1 MVDFGDNYW
10 TNGKKRV
17 EGVDISA
24 KDLGI
29 SMGIGDPWT
38 SIKTA
43 VTAGAS
49 HVELGF
55 MGMQKGSL
63 SSPTSVTP
71 EIIGKTKREDIR
83 QFAKINNV
91 TLSTHAS
98 ANVMGF
104 AGLREDRFDDNA
116 AAQAVYEVKRAIDF
130 AADTAEGGAVVVHT
144 GEFPRPICESS
155 EEFKAYKEEN
165 KKAMWGLVDKNGKI
179 KTMLTRDYTV
189 PVVQWEEKN
198 GIKTPKINKE
208 TGDYVYEDMSYQQFL
223 DKADKTGVP
232 AEKLFFKEFMTK
244 ERLRAS
250 AEKKRWETMADE
262 TKKQYEM
269 VKKMQDSVTDLTKK
283 DKEAADYAAMRYAEQ
298 LHMAPPKETP
308 EEYRE
313 FLNNPQ
319 KFLNKATEKIKKEIS
334 YAYENSAAAAR
345 QEREI
350 DLEIG
355 NEEKG
360 IKDGSIQTLKE
371 FASKKS
377 AGNIAQLGM
386 YAYQVEKDKK
396 LKTPLYI
403 APENVFPESYG
414 SHPQELRTIIK
425 ESRTA
430 MVEMLKE
437 KKVSEDEATKIAA
450 EHIKA
455 TFDIGHAN
463 TWRKYFQG
471 SDEEFKTWFIKQ
483 AKQLLQEGIIG
494 HVHIADNFGYY
505 DEHLTP
511 GEGNVPVEEF
521 MKEVVKAGLK
531 DKMVIEPGAQGE
543 GESIYG
549 SMFGAWAKVANSPIY
564 RVGNIDRS
572 WSDVQGSYF
581 GATHTPRYMTGGYL
595 VNPKSEEDNWWSGT
609 PIE

>member
-1 MVDFGDNYW
+1 MVDFGNDYW
-10 TNGKKRV
+10 SSGKKRV
-17 EGVDISA
+17 EGVDIA
-24 KDLGI
+24 ARDIGI

-43 VTAGAS
+43 ITAGAS

-63 SSPTSVTP
+63 GSPTSVTP
-71 EIIGKTKREDIR
+71 EIIGKSKREDIR
-83 QFAKINNV
+83 QFAKINKV

-104 AGLREDRFDDNA
+104 AGLRENRFDDAA
-116 AAQAVYEVKRAIDF
+116 AAQSVFEVKRAIDF
-130 AADTAEGGAVVVHT
+130 AADTAEGGPVVIHT
-144 GEFPRPICESS
+144 GEFPRPICVAG
-155 EEFKAYKEEN
+155 EEFLAHKEEQ
-165 KKAMWGLVDKNGKI
+165 KKAMWGLVDKSGQI

-189 PVVQWEEKN
+189 PVVDWEEVN
-198 GIKTPKINKE
+198 GVKQPKKDAQGN
-208 TGDYVYEDMSYQQFL
+208 YVYKNMSYDEFV
-223 DKADKTGVP
+223 KEGEKTGEAP
-232 AEKLFFKEFMTK
+232 ELLFYKSFMEK

-250 AEKKRWETMADE
+250 AEKKRWENSADE
-262 TKKQYEM
+262 GKKQYEM
-269 VKKMQDSVTDLTKK
+269 VKKMQESVADLAKK

-313 FLNNPQ
+313 FLDNPQ
-319 KFLNKATEKIKKEIS
+319 KFLNKATDKIKKEIS
-334 YAYENSAAAAR
+334 YAYENSAAAGR

-350 DLEIG
+350 DLQIG
-355 NEEKG
+355 NKEKG
-360 IKDGSIQTLKE
+360 IENGEMQTLKD
-371 FASKKS
+371 FALKKS
-377 AGNIAQLGM
+377 AQNIAELGM

-396 LKTPLYI
+396 LKKTMFI
-403 APENVFPESYG
+403 APENVFPEQYG
-414 SHPQELRTIIK
+414 SHPQELRDIIIK
-425 ESRTA
+425 SREA
-430 MVEMLKE
+430 MVEKLKE
-437 KKVSEDEATKIAA
+437 KKVSEEEATKIAA

-471 SDEEFKTWFIKQ
+471 SDADFKKWFIKQ
-483 AKQLLQEGIIG
+483 SKQLLQEGIIG

-511 GEGNVPVEEF
+511 GEGNVPIEDF

-531 DKMVIEPGAQGE
+531 DKMVVEPGAQGE
-543 GESIYG
+543 GETIYG
-549 SMFGAWAKVANSPIY
+549 SMFGAWAKVASSPIY
-564 RVGNIDRS
+564 RVGNIDKN
-572 WSDVQGSYF
+572 WTDVSGSYF
-581 GATHTPRYMTGGYL
+581 GQTHTPRYMTQGYL
-595 VNPKSEEDNWWSGT
+595 INPQDNEGNWWSGT